1 MSKIMPLSTA
11 IETYIEP
18 GDIVLA
24 AYTNARPNAALMQ
37 LARSFAGKDA
47 DLTLVT
53 AGMVSVQH
61 ALVELGVVTKVV
73 ASFVGENYPMARPN
87 RAFQR
92 AVAEG
97 RVEIENWSMW
107 ALIARLVAGGLGIG
121 HFPVK
126 SIAGSSMEKALEAS
140 FTMMPDPFTGKSV
153 GVVAALNPDITV
165 VHAVAA
171 DEDGNLVLSAPYG
184 EAQWGALAA
193 RRGVVAT
200 VERIVPREDIIANN
214 TLVKVPGHL
223 VRSVSLAPF
232 GSHPYGLLA
241 PSGTGVR
248 DYIDDGKFMATVLAA
263 SRSAETFAEWID
275 EWVLGTP
282 SHEAYLAKVG
292 DEHLEMLVESA
303 RPGQWEQG
311 LGEPWDGP
319 PTPIERQILAAARQI
334 DERVESQ
341 GFDAILSGVGQAN
354 LASWVAADAIKGS
367 GRDVEL
373 MAEIGMYGYSPR
385 PGEPFIFSHRNLPTS
400 TVLTDVMTVLGA
412 YVSGPST
419 RTLGV
424 LGAGQVDQAGNTNST
439 ITADGSFL
447 VGSGGANDIAS
458 GADEILLTV
467 AHERLVESVPYVTSP
482 GRQVQSVVSSLGVF
496 ERVAENWQLMR
507 YIADEPR
514 SLEEAVV
521 AMRTA
526 SPWKFDV
533 SPTATR
539 EPDPT
544 PAQLALLRGFDP
556 EKVFLRDPLI
566 PAVTGVNLAN

>member
-1 MSKIMPLSTA
+1 MSKIVPLAFA
-11 IETYIEP
+11 IEKYIEP
-18 GDIVLA
+18 QDTVLA

-47 DLTLVT
+47 ELTLVT

-61 ALVELGVVTKVV
+61 ALVELGIVTKVI

-87 RAFQR
+87 KAFQR

-97 RVEIENWSMW
+97 RVEVENWSMW
-107 ALIARLVAGGLGIG
+107 ALIARLVAGGLGVG

-126 SIAGSSMEKALEAS
+126 SIAGSSMEADLASS
-140 FTMMPDPFTGKSV
+140 FTMMPDPFTGEAV
-153 GVVAALNPDITV
+153 GVVAALNPDVTI

-200 VERIVPREDIIANN
+200 VERVVAREEIIANN

-223 VRSVSLAPF
+223 VRSVSIAPF

-241 PSGTGVR
+241 PTGTGVP
-248 DYIDDGKFMATVLAA
+248 DYIDDGRFMADVLAA
-263 SRSAETFAEWID
+263 SRTAESFSEWID
-275 EWVLGTP
+275 EWVRGVT
-282 SHEAYLAKVG
+282 SHDDYLAKVG
-292 DEHLEMLVESA
+292 TARLEELVESA
-303 RPGQWEQG
+303 RPGQWAEG
-311 LGEPWDGP
+311 LDEPWGGA

-334 DERVESQ
+334 DDRVGSQ

-354 LASWVAADAIKGS
+354 LASWVAADAIKAS

-424 LGAGQVDQAGNTNST
+424 LGAGEVDQAGNTNST
-439 ITADGSFL
+439 VTAEGSFL

-458 GADEILLTV
+458 GANEILLTV
-467 AHERLVESVPYVTSP
+467 AHERLVDAVAYITSP
-482 GRQVQSVVSSLGVF
+482 GKHVHSIVSSLGVF
-496 ERVAENWQLMR
+496 ERVGDGWQLIR
-507 YIADEPR
+507 YIAEEPC
-514 SLEEAVV
+514 SLDEAVA
-521 AMRTA
+521 AMRAA
-526 SPWKFDV
+526 SSWKFDV
-533 SPTATR
+533 SENASL
-539 EPDPT
+539 EPRPT

-556 EKVFLRDPLI
+556 EKVFLKDSPEI
-566 PAVTGVNLAN
+566 VVSNAAS